1 MAEQIWDKFLTE
13 RDKQVFEASGYGVH
27 AGPGKKPAL
36 LVIDVNYNFCGDKR
50 EPILESIKH
59 WRNSCGE
66 DAWDALPQI
75 RKLIDK
81 CREKG
86 VPVIYT
92 RYIFRADY
100 ADGGV
105 LVKYLLPALGESD
118 HLAAG
123 TLDIE
128 VVDDIAPQDGDY
140 IVDKNRPS
148 SFYATGLEPILNGLD
163 TDSLVVCGVTTNCCV
178 ETTVRD
184 ASQRDYKTFVVT
196 DATGELEQERHD
208 FAINTMAFLFAD
220 AVTVDDMIQIWQSKQ
235 SSAA

>member
-1 MAEQIWDKFLTE
+1 MTE
-13 RDKQVFEASGYGVH
+13 LRMTPT
-27 AGPGKKPAL
+27 AGRTAL
-36 LVIDVNYNFCGDKR
+36 IVVDMQNAFCTDGGSCAKIGLDVSMLKAAIEPCGR
-50 EPILESIKH
+50 
-59 WRNSCGE
+59 
-66 DAWDALPQI
+66 
-75 RKLIDK
+75 LIAGA
-81 CREKG
+81 RAAG

-92 RYIFRADY
+92 RYMFRPDY

-105 LVKYLLPALGESD
+105 LVKYLLPALGESG

-123 TLDIE
+123 TMDIE
-128 VVDDIAPQDGDY
+128 VVDEISPQDGDY

-148 SFYATGLEPILNGLD
+148 SFYATGLEPMLNGLE

-208 FAINTMAFLFAD
+208 FAINTMAFLFAE
-220 AVTVDDMIQIWQSKQ
+220 AVTVDDVLQFWRPAQ
-235 SSAA
+235 SAAI

>member
-1 MAEQIWDKFLTE
+1 MTE
-13 RDKQVFEASGYGVH
+13 LRMTPT
-27 AGPGKKPAL
+27 AGRTAL
-36 LVIDVNYNFCGDKR
+36 MVIDMQNAFCTDEG
-50 EPILESIKH
+50 SIAKIGLDITMLKAAVQPC
-59 WRNSCGE
+59 R
-66 DAWDALPQI
+66 
-75 RKLIDK
+75 RLIDGA
-81 CREKG
+81 RAAG

-92 RYIFRADY
+92 RFIYRADY

-105 LVKYLLPALGESD
+105 LVKYLLPALGESG
-118 HLAAG
+118 HLSVG
-123 TLDIE
+123 TRDIE
-128 VVDDIAPQDGDY
+128 IVAALAPRKGDY
-140 IVDKNRPS
+140 VVDKNRPS

-163 TDSLVVCGVTTNCCV
+163 VDSLVVCGVTTNCCV

-220 AVTVDDMIQIWQSKQ
+220 VVTVEDIVQIWQAEQ

>member
-1 MAEQIWDKFLTE
+1 MTE
-13 RDKQVFEASGYGVH
+13 LRMTPT
-27 AGPGKKPAL
+27 PGRTAL
-36 LVIDVNYNFCGDKR
+36 IVVDMQNAFCTEEG
-50 EPILESIKH
+50 SIAKIGLDITMLKAAVQPC
-59 WRNSCGE
+59 R
-66 DAWDALPQI
+66 
-75 RKLIDK
+75 RLIEGA
-81 CREKG
+81 RAAG

-105 LVKYLLPALGESD
+105 MVKYLLPALGESG
-118 HLAAG
+118 HLTAG
-123 TLDIE
+123 TQDIE
-128 VVDDIAPQDGDY
+128 IVGALAPLQGDY
-140 IVDKNRPS
+140 VVDKNRPS

-163 TDSLVVCGVTTNCCV
+163 VDSLVVCGVTTNCCV

>member
-1 MAEQIWDKFLTE
+1 MLKAAVQPC
-13 RDKQVFEASGYGVH
+13 R
-27 AGPGKKPAL
+27 
-36 LVIDVNYNFCGDKR
+36 R
-50 EPILESIKH
+50 
-59 WRNSCGE
+59 
-66 DAWDALPQI
+66 
-75 RKLIDK
+75 LIEGA
-81 CREKG
+81 RAAG

-105 LVKYLLPALGESD
+105 MVKYLLPALGESG
-118 HLAAG
+118 HLTAG
-123 TLDIE
+123 TQDIE
-128 VVDDIAPQDGDY
+128 IVGALAPLQGDY
-140 IVDKNRPS
+140 VVDKNRPS

-163 TDSLVVCGVTTNCCV
+163 VDSLVVCGVTTNCCV

>member
-1 MAEQIWDKFLTE
+1 MTE
-13 RDKQVFEASGYGVH
+13 LRMTPT
-27 AGPGKKPAL
+27 PGRTAL
-36 LVIDVNYNFCGDKR
+36 MVVDMQNAFCTEEG
-50 EPILESIKH
+50 SIAKIGLDITMLKAAVQPC
-59 WRNSCGE
+59 R
-66 DAWDALPQI
+66 
-75 RKLIDK
+75 RLIEGA
-81 CREKG
+81 RAAG

-105 LVKYLLPALGESD
+105 MVKYLLPALGESG
-118 HLAAG
+118 HLTAG
-123 TLDIE
+123 TQDIE
-128 VVDDIAPQDGDY
+128 IVGALAPLQGDY
-140 IVDKNRPS
+140 VVDKNRPS

-163 TDSLVVCGVTTNCCV
+163 VDSLVVCGVTTNCCV

>member
-1 MAEQIWDKFLTE
+1 MEDIMPELRMTPTAGRTALMVVDMQNAFCTDGGSCAQIGLDVTMLKAAIEPCARLI
-13 RDKQVFEASGYGVH
+13 
-27 AGPGKKPAL
+27 AGA
-36 LVIDVNYNFCGDKR
+36 R
-50 EPILESIKH
+50 
-59 WRNSCGE
+59 
-66 DAWDALPQI
+66 AA
-75 RKLIDK
+75 
-81 CREKG
+81 G

-184 ASQRDYKTFVVT
+184 ASQRDYKTFVVA

-208 FAINTMAFLFAD
+208 FALNTMGFLFAEV
-220 AVTVDDMIQIWQSKQ
+220 VTVDVALQFWQP
-235 SSAA
+235 SSLSA

>member
-1 MAEQIWDKFLTE
+1 MTE
-13 RDKQVFEASGYGVH
+13 LRMTPT
-27 AGPGKKPAL
+27 PGRTAL
-36 LVIDVNYNFCGDKR
+36 IVVDMQNAFCTEEG
-50 EPILESIKH
+50 SIAKIGLDITMLKAAVQPC
-59 WRNSCGE
+59 R
-66 DAWDALPQI
+66 
-75 RKLIDK
+75 RLIEGA
-81 CREKG
+81 RAAG

-105 LVKYLLPALGESD
+105 MVKYLLPALGESG
-118 HLAAG
+118 HLTAG
-123 TLDIE
+123 TQDIE
-128 VVDDIAPQDGDY
+128 IVGALAPLQGDY
-140 IVDKNRPS
+140 VIDKNRPS

-163 TDSLVVCGVTTNCCV
+163 VDSLVVCGVTTNCCV

-220 AVTVDDMIQIWQSKQ
+220 AVTVDDMFQIWQSKQ

>member
-1 MAEQIWDKFLTE
+1 MTKLRMTPTAGRTALIVVDMQNAFCTDKGSVATIGLDISMLKAAVE
-13 RDKQVFEASGYGVH
+13 PCQRLIEA
-27 AGPGKKPAL
+27 ARA
-36 LVIDVNYNFCGDKR
+36 
-50 EPILESIKH
+50 
-59 WRNSCGE
+59 
-66 DAWDALPQI
+66 A
-75 RKLIDK
+75 
-81 CREKG
+81 G

-100 ADGGV
+100 ADGGI

-123 TLDIE
+123 THDIE
-128 VVDDIAPQDGDY
+128 VVAALAPHEGDY
-140 IVDKNRPS
+140 VVDKNRPS
-148 SFYATGLEPILNGLD
+148 GFYATGLEPILNGLD
-163 TDSLVVCGVTTNCCV
+163 INSLVVCGVTTNCCV

-208 FAINTMAFLFAD
+208 FAINTMAFLFAE
-220 AVTVDDMIQIWQSKQ
+220 AVTVDDVLQFWQSMR